1 MKLMV
6 EKGTRQLK
14 FNSNSETQ
22 QAKARNGISEKMKV
36 KCVLITQPKPEN
48 EKNPYFEL
56 ARKHNIT
63 VDFLPF
69 IYLEEISPREFRKQ
83 KINPADFNA
92 LIFTSRSAVDQFFK
106 MCDDLRVKMSSDAK
120 YYCMTE

>member
-1 MKLMV
+1 
-6 EKGTRQLK
+6 
-14 FNSNSETQ
+14 
-22 QAKARNGISEKMKV
+22 
-36 KCVLITQPKPEN
+36 
-48 EKNPYFEL
+48 
-56 ARKHNIT
+56 HNIT

-120 YYCMTE
+120 YYCMTEAIALYLQKYILFRKRKVFFGDGTFKGLTEIIE